1 MSVGSLPAP
10 PAIAAA
16 AALPLAATTTR
27 FAFYGRV
34 STDDVQDPSLSIPR
48 QLGGCDHA
56 INPSGGEITAFF
68 WDIESGRKD
77 LSQRGHGADP
87 ASFNVPVQR
96 DGGLADLLA
105 AAANPDR
112 SFDAVI
118 VESIDRLSRMT
129 ADGTRIERDLEK
141 LDVPLFVA
149 DEPMVTNATAI
160 LTRRVKQGVAEWY
173 VRDLI
178 EKSRRGMEESV
189 KQGWHTGGPAPY
201 GYALE
206 AHPHPNPHKARDGKH
221 KHRLMVDPVRGPI
234 ALMIFSWYCVRHM
247 GLGEICD
254 RLNRDLDR
262 YPPPQRNRKDEM
274 PLRQTWSRSQI
285 QAMLRN
291 PKYTGYNVWNRH
303 DKRQGRPLMRPRSE
317 WVWSPTP
324 THEAIVPRELFDQVE
339 QRAERNKN
347 VAKTPTTARAHGG
360 GGKRKGRTYVLRG
373 RVRCGLCGRRMEGSH
388 QRHKNWYRCLYA
400 ARRGTVAADVAGHP
414 RVLGIKEEII
424 LDAMIDFL
432 GRRVFGPDR
441 LRLLSVA
448 LAKAT
453 DESWED
459 HDAELGRLAKEQA
472 DVERSLHRQTLR
484 LEEHDDPAHPVVAL
498 ATRRIEELSARLGS
512 IEEASAGLRAKRPE
526 GAHPED
532 VAAMVDAIP
541 DMRQALK
548 DADEDELMEIFDAFD
563 VTATYSKD
571 TRHLELSATVA
582 PQLIGE
588 EATAAIGRPSLE
600 FEIAGARF
608 EPATFGL

>member
-1 MSVGSLPAP
+1 MSVSLPAP
-10 PAIAAA
+10 PAVAAER
-16 AALPLAATTTR
+16 ALAAATTTR

-48 QLGGCDHA
+48 QVAACGHA
-56 INPSGGEITAFF
+56 IDPSGGKIAAYF

-77 LSQRGHGADP
+77 LARRGHGADP
-87 ASFNVPVQR
+87 ASFNVTVQR

-105 AAANPDR
+105 AAADGDR
-112 SFDAVI
+112 PFDAVI

-129 ADGTRIERDLEK
+129 VDGTRIERDLERF
-141 LDVPLFVA
+141 DVPLFAA

-189 KQGWHTGGPAPY
+189 RQGWHTGGPAPY

-206 AHPHPNPHKARDGKH
+206 AHPHPNPHKAREGKH
-221 KHRLMVDPVRGPI
+221 KHKLVVDPVRGPI
-234 ALMIFSWYCVRHM
+234 VLMIFSWYCERRL
-247 GLGEICD
+247 GLGQICD

-262 YPPPQRNRKDEM
+262 YPPPQRNRKDES

-303 DKRQGRPLMRPRSE
+303 DKRKGRPLIRPRSE

-324 THEAIVPRELFDQVE
+324 THDPIVPKDLFDQVE
-339 QRAERNKN
+339 ERAQRNQNAAKIPAAER
-347 VAKTPTTARAHGG
+347 AQRTAS
-360 GGKRKGRTYVLRG
+360 RKGRTYVLRG
-373 RVRCGLCGRRMEGSH
+373 RVRCGLCGRRMQGSH
-388 QRHKNWYRCLYA
+388 QKHKNWYRCLYSSDRGA
-400 ARRGTVAADVAGHP
+400 AAADAAGHP
-414 RVLGIKEEII
+414 RALGIKEEII

-432 GRRVFGPDR
+432 GRRIFGPDR
-441 LRLLSVA
+441 LRLLSVE
-448 LAKAT
+448 LTKAT
-453 DESWED
+453 DASWED
-459 HDAELGRLAKEQA
+459 HDAELARLTKEQG
-472 DVERSLHRQTLR
+472 DVQRSLHRQTLR

-498 ATRRIEELSARLGS
+498 ATRRIEELSARLGA
-512 IEEASAGLRAKRPE
+512 IEDASAGLRASRPE
-526 GAHPED
+526 GAHPDE
-532 VAAMVDAIP
+532 VGAMLDAVP

-548 DADEDELMEIFDAFD
+548 DADPEELIEIFGAFD
-563 VTATYSKD
+563 VTATFTKD
-571 TRHLELSATVA
+571 TRRLELTATVA
-582 PQLIGE
+582 PQLIGG
-588 EATAAIGRPSLE
+588 EAMAATVPGSQDSD
-600 FEIAGARF
+600 IAGAGF